1 MSVVNIQ
8 TTAVQCVQLA
18 AETTQNFV
26 LFSVE
31 FSYEFSLFLK
41 RKLKVFIIKFYLLS
55 EYHFEFQQTLCW
67 GKLERGATLI
77 QISAESPDQLSDGGL
92 SK

>member
-1 MSVVNIQ
+1 M
-8 TTAVQCVQLA
+8 QLA
-18 AETTQNFV
+18 AETTQTFV
-26 LFSVE
+26 FFSAE
-31 FSYEFSLFLK
+31 FSFEFSLFLE
-41 RKLKVFIIKFYLLS
+41 RKLKLFNIIKFYLLS

-77 QISAESPDQLSDGGL
+77 QINFSEVYLNISAESPNHLSDGGL